1 MGDTNAL
8 KVEMGKTKVA
18 LFNCFVE
25 MGKTKVAL
33 FNFLLLCNKN
43 ILDDCVYL
51 CYLKGKMWQYTK
63 VADYNLAL
71 YFVVFFKIM
80 WISFMRF
87 ADEST

>member
-1 MGDTNAL
+1 M
-8 KVEMGKTKVA
+8 A
-18 LFNCFVE
+18 LFNFFVE

-51 CYLKGKMWQYTK
+51 CYLKARCGKTK
-63 VADYNLAL
+63 MADYNLAL
-71 YFVVFFKIM
+71 YFVGFFKIL
-80 WISFMRF
+80 WICFMLF

>member
-18 LFNCFVE
+18 LFDFFVEMGKTKVALFNFFVE

-43 ILDDCVYL
+43 ILDDYVYL
-51 CYLKGKMWQYTK
+51 CYLKGKMWQ
-63 VADYNLAL
+63 DQGGRL
-71 YFVVFFKIM
+71 
-80 WISFMRF
+80 
-87 ADEST
+87 